1 MGKARTLNSHLII
14 NALIHI
20 DIRSMILL
28 GFSSRHENKQRK
40 NRIESAAAQ
49 SRPCRTALESAA
61 TFPTHGGIFAA
72 SRCNFLIFTLF
83 GVVNKGAFR

>member
-28 GFSSRHENKQRK
+28 GFSTRHGAKRYFFIYLAILFCLCYNHFEISK
-40 NRIESAAAQ
+40 I
-49 SRPCRTALESAA
+49 
-61 TFPTHGGIFAA
+61 
-72 SRCNFLIFTLF
+72 LICP
-83 GVVNKGAFR
+83 V

>member
-28 GFSSRHENKQRK
+28 GFSSHHGAKVAIKEALHYFGLPFTVNT
-40 NRIESAAAQ
+40 SA
-49 SRPCRTALESAA
+49 R
-61 TFPTHGGIFAA
+61 FFD
-72 SRCNFLIFTLF
+72 FLF
-83 GVVNKGAFR
+83 

>member
-28 GFSSRHENKQRK
+28 GFSSRHGANY
-40 NRIESAAAQ
+40 
-49 SRPCRTALESAA
+49 
-61 TFPTHGGIFAA
+61 
-72 SRCNFLIFTLF
+72 LF
-83 GVVNKGAFR
+83 ILCHFVLFFVPFNDDFSF

>member
-28 GFSSRHENKQRK
+28 GFSSRH
-40 NRIESAAAQ
+40 
-49 SRPCRTALESAA
+49 
-61 TFPTHGGIFAA
+61 
-72 SRCNFLIFTLF
+72 
-83 GVVNKGAFR
+83 GAKLVKIKIVSVSDAEGN

>member
-28 GFSSRHENKQRK
+28 GFSSRHGAKHINLVDQDINSIFIALPFSFSNKE
-40 NRIESAAAQ
+40 IDFSM
-49 SRPCRTALESAA
+49 SD
-61 TFPTHGGIFAA
+61 
-72 SRCNFLIFTLF
+72 
-83 GVVNKGAFR
+83 